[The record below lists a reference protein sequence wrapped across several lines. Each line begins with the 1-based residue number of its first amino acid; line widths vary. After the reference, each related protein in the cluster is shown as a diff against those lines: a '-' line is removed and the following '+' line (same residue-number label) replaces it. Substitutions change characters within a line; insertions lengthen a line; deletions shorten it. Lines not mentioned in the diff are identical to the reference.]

1 MKYNGPKARR
11 VRRQGMNLYVADKY
25 DKILAKKPYGPGKSA
40 KFRASR
46 PSEYSRQLLE
56 KQRARDMYGLS
67 EKQFQ
72 RLYAEASVQTGQTGD
87 AMKQLLERR
96 LDNVVYR
103 AGFAKT
109 RMQSRQFVGHGLFM
123 IKGKRVK
130 TPSYRVRPGD
140 VITIRPQS
148 KDSPVFGPI
157 LAENEKYLPPKWLKV
172 DASGLKAEVVTLPEA
187 ADAEQALDMRQ
198 VIEFY
203 SRN

>member
-11 VRRQGMNLYVADKY
+11 VRRQGMNLFVADKY

-46 PSEYSRQLLE
+46 PSEYSRQLQE

-72 RLYAEASVQTGQTGD
+72 KLYAEASVQTGQTGD
-87 AMKQLLERR
+87 VMKQMLERR

-123 IKGKRVK
+123 VGGKRVK
-130 TPSYRVRPGD
+130 TPSFRVRPGD
-140 VITIRPQS
+140 VVTARPQT

-157 LAENEKYLPPKWLKV
+157 LAANEKYLPPKWLKV
-172 DASGLKAEVVTLPEA
+172 DPSGLKAEVVTLPEA

-203 SRN
+203 SRT